1 MCIRDSTETRNEAR
15 NAVIAGSEIE
25 TSKATAQGFVN
36 DAVEALNVLSD
47 TPGVLGMRDAATNL
61 LSALDR

>member
-1 MCIRDSTETRNEAR
+1 MSIPSLKTG
-15 NAVIAGSEIE
+15 VVVG
-25 TSKATAQGFVN
+25 
-36 DAVEALNVLSD
+36 DAVKALDALPD